1 MRVSVCLCV
10 CVCVCVCVVHVRT
23 VKESLFN
30 LGARQRE
37 PVEIDDSD
45 LPQEV
50 HQPAANRNIVNQAH
64 ACCLHACV
72 CVCVCVYICMYT
84 YICIHIYTDICC
96 QQHNALP
103 IKRVRVSP
111 LNPKP

>member
-30 LGARQRE
+30 LGARHRE

-72 CVCVCVYICMYT
+72 CVCVCVYVHMYVYIYMYT
-84 YICIHIYTDICC
+84 YIHRHLLSATQSFAD
-96 QQHNALP
+96 Q
-103 IKRVRVSP
+103 KSP
-111 LNPKP
+111 RLTTKP